1 MLDDIRY
8 PWKPGTHTVLGDK
21 MAAVVEVGVLG
32 RGKEDGRDKQNC
44 ESKQLL
50 RFQNKPCLK
59 ARRDHTC

>member
-32 RGKEDGRDKQNC
+32 RGKEDGKDKQN
-44 ESKQLL
+44 
-50 RFQNKPCLK
+50 
-59 ARRDHTC
+59 